1 MDETLDGELERMA
14 GQIVVLDTQGAMVYV
29 GTLERVARDH
39 VALLN
44 AEVHDSTESR
54 ASKEL
59 YLLETRE
66 LGVRTNRRRVVVDR
80 RVVISVSLLADVTD
94 RGE

>member
-1 MDETLDGELERMA
+1 MAENLDGLFENMR
-14 GQIVVLDTQGAMVYV
+14 GQIVVLDTQGTILYV
-29 GTLERVARDH
+29 GTLEAVAGDCL
-39 VALLN
+39 VLVN
-44 AEVHDSTESR
+44 ADVHDSTESR

-80 RVVISVSLLADVTD
+80 RVIISASLLTDVT
-94 RGE
+94 ETAE